1 MRPPSRLAYPS
12 PLLFDGPASV
22 SEGAGLLA
30 GIEGRLDAGLL
41 VRRADG
47 RDLGAADRGLD
58 AVDLG
63 LAVPAL
69 GLLLV
74 LLLVLLLDA
83 EFDAPFGLAAVLD
96 PAAVLDL
103 AVPDLA
109 AVDLAAVD
117 RPAVDL
123 AAVDRPAV
131 ALDLEDAGLV
141 VADRVADLGFAAA
154 LGLTVVAAT
163 GFAADMVFAAAVS
176 AFAAVVMALVAVFI
190 ACMAEDI
197 VLADDVALVAAAV
210 IFVAADVTLVA
221 ADDTVLAADA
231 GVAELRAELLLA
243 EFDAVLRVDR
253 EALRL
258 VAAVVLRATPRI
270 AIGCA
275 PLAPL
280 PPLVFGRLA
289 VPLDALRLTDLL
301 RAVLAEL
308 RRVAARVV
316 V

>member
-1 MRPPSRLAYPS
+1 
-12 PLLFDGPASV
+12 
-22 SEGAGLLA
+22 
-30 GIEGRLDAGLL
+30 
-41 VRRADG
+41 
-47 RDLGAADRGLD
+47 
-58 AVDLG
+58 
-63 LAVPAL
+63 
-69 GLLLV
+69 
-74 LLLVLLLDA
+74 
-83 EFDAPFGLAAVLD
+83 
-96 PAAVLDL
+96 
-103 AVPDLA
+103 
-109 AVDLAAVD
+109 
-117 RPAVDL
+117 
-123 AAVDRPAV
+123 
-131 ALDLEDAGLV
+131 
-141 VADRVADLGFAAA
+141 
-154 LGLTVVAAT
+154 
-163 GFAADMVFAAAVS
+163 
-176 AFAAVVMALVAVFI
+176 
-190 ACMAEDI
+190 
-197 VLADDVALVAAAV
+197 VAAAV